1 MRNIVNG
8 LIAQLIKRVSPT
20 ALGVFATFN
29 TSAKSTL
36 TMIGYIIKNRHIA
49 IGMDTRYIES
59 ESSLNA
65 RSGIAS
71 PRPIP
76 APIQI
81 TTQSVR
87 YFSKKDNFL
96 TSVILY

>member
-1 MRNIVNG
+1 MRQDLLRRAAESEQTVDVDAIVDKLVAEG
-8 LIAQLIKRVSPT
+8 
-20 ALGVFATFN
+20 
-29 TSAKSTL
+29 
-36 TMIGYIIKNRHIA
+36 MID
-49 IGMDTRYIES
+49 DTRYIES

-96 TSVILY
+96 TSAILYIIIY